1 MNWKKVQIITDNC
14 EKVSAQA
21 PLIVSASR
29 STDIPA
35 FYANWF
41 FNRLKNGY
49 SAWIN
54 PFNGVKNYVSYE
66 DVRFIVFWS
75 KNPKPLLKHLPYL
88 RERGVNC
95 YIQYTLNDY
104 VSEKLEMGVPSLKDR
119 IDTFKRLSDYLGK
132 DKIIWRFDPLILTD
146 RISVDDLIDKIAV
159 IGEQLKDYTNK
170 LVFSFAD
177 IIEYGKVRK
186 NLENSGVKYR
196 NFTPGEMNYLAVSL
210 SNINKRW
217 NLELATCAEK
227 VDLDKYGISHN
238 RCVDDRLMAKIAW
251 QDDVLMKFLGMEVVH
266 HFGSDFGTV
275 IPPDAIVINDTIYV
289 IRKKDNKDKGQ
300 RLLCGCAISK
310 DIGQYNTCAHLCEYC
325 YANAGKEAARDNY
338 KRHLANPD
346 GECIINV

>member
-1 MNWKKVQIITDNC
+1 MNWKKVQIVTDNC

-21 PLIVSASR
+21 PLIISASR

-35 FYANWF
+35 FYADWF

-49 SAWIN
+49 SAWVN

-75 KNPKPLLKHLPYL
+75 KNPKPLLKHLSYL
-88 RERGVNC
+88 RERGINC

-104 VSEKLEMGVPSLKDR
+104 VSEKLEMGVPPLKDR
-119 IDTFKRLSDYLGK
+119 IDTFKRLSDYLGR
-132 DKIIWRFDPLILTD
+132 DEIVWRFDPLILTD
-146 RISVDDLIDKIAV
+146 RISVDSLIDKIAV

-196 NFTPGEMNYLAVSL
+196 NFTPDEMNYLASSL

-227 VDLDKYGISHN
+227 IDLDKYGISHN
-238 RCVDDRLMAKIAW
+238 RCVDDYLMAKIAW
-251 QDDVLMKFLGMEVVH
+251 QDDILMKFLGMEVVH

-275 IPPDAIVINDTIYV
+275 IPPDAIVINDTTYV
-289 IRKKDNKDKGQ
+289 VRKKDNKDKGQ

-310 DIGQYNTCAHLCEYC
+310 DIGQYNTCVHLCEYC
-325 YANAGKEAARDNY
+325 YANASKEAARSNY
-338 KRHLANPD
+338 KRHLSNPD
-346 GECIINV
+346 GECIVME